1 MRFATF
7 VTFMLPLAAFAA
19 PTPSALDNLD
29 DLCAILKDA
38 PDQLGNSFGTTI
50 RSLAVVVAQIG
61 ASDNSQE
68 LAVVQDVK
76 DAENELLN
84 SFTSVGTA
92 PIDGTR
98 YVNSLCAYTMVKN
111 ELIWRFCSL

>member
-19 PTPSALDNLD
+19 PTPLIPFGL
-29 DLCAILKDA
+29 DLCAQFRDA
-38 PDQLGNSFGTTI
+38 RDQLENGFGTTI
-50 RSLAVVVAQIG
+50 RSLATVVAQIG
-61 ASDNSQE
+61 ASANSQE
-68 LAVVQDVK
+68 LAVVQGVK
-76 DAENELLN
+76 DAQSEILN
-84 SFTSVGTA
+84 SFTSDGAA
-92 PIDGTR
+92 PLKKAR